1 MKQGSSEVCTGELT
15 GNLVEQ
21 ASATTGVY
29 REREVRLHAWIF
41 PNILSSLL
49 PFLPPPSPLPHCGI
63 SLFSNVPISL
73 FTGDFASHPQ
83 PWDFFF
89 FFFYKSCSQSTF
101 WNTSSKGLIW
111 LRLSLSYDQEKSG
124 VSFMFSWWKAKGWAV
139 PWKVIR
145 PFQEARSGW
154 GREGRRASPSMVHK
168 PETCD
173 LLCYY
178 SYQLL
183 GRDADSGPVISL
195 LNSLRSVL
203 AGSTGGHK

>member
-41 PNILSSLL
+41 SNILSSLL

-89 FFFYKSCSQSTF
+89 
-101 WNTSSKGLIW
+101 SS
-111 LRLSLSYDQEKSG
+111 
-124 VSFMFSWWKAKGWAV
+124 SFIKAVLKVLFGIPV
-139 PWKVIR
+139 PK
-145 PFQEARSGW
+145 
-154 GREGRRASPSMVHK
+154 
-168 PETCD
+168 
-173 LLCYY
+173 
-178 SYQLL
+178 
-183 GRDADSGPVISL
+183 DSFD
-195 LNSLRSVL
+195 
-203 AGSTGGHK
+203 